1 MKTSQERKETP
12 IYSGVLQYFP
22 LAIQAVARQS
32 YKGNEKHNPDQ
43 PLHWSREK
51 SCDHLDCIARHLMTP
66 REIDPE
72 TNLPH
77 IVSVAWRALAQAQ
90 LILEE
95 IERERESA

>member
-1 MKTSQERKETP
+1 
-12 IYSGVLQYFP
+12 
-22 LAIQAVARQS
+22 
-32 YKGNEKHNPDQ
+32 
-43 PLHWSREK
+43 
-51 SCDHLDCIARHLMTP
+51 MTP

-95 IERERESA
+95 IES